1 MDIFL
6 PALVTIFVV
15 VDPLGT
21 AAVFSALLSGQDVST
36 ARKTAFRASITAAGL
51 LVAFGLMGDA
61 LLHHLGISIGAFRIA
76 GGLLLFVT
84 AFRMLM
90 GFHDPDQLESEE
102 TAYSDRTDVAIFPL
116 SIPLLAGPG
125 AMTASILHMTA
136 VHTIEGKVLVI
147 IAIVAVQLIALFSML
162 GADRLVRL
170 FGPSGSSLLAR
181 IMGVL
186 MAAMAVQFMID
197 GAAQTFN
204 F

>member
-1 MDIFL
+1 M
-6 PALVTIFVV
+6 PALVTLFVI
-15 VDPLGT
+15 VDPFGS
-21 AAVFSALLSGQDVST
+21 AAVFSALMGGQPAEV
-36 ARKTAFRASITAAGL
+36 ARKTAFRASLIAGVIL
-51 LVAFGLMGDA
+51 IAFGLIGDA

-102 TAYSDRTDVAIFPL
+102 KSAYSDRTDVAIFPL
-116 SIPLLAGPG
+116 AIPLLAGPG
-125 AMTASILHMTA
+125 GMTASILHMTA
-136 VHTIEGKVLVI
+136 VHTIDGKLIVI
-147 IAIVAVQLIALFSML
+147 AAIVVVELIALFSML

-170 FGPSGSSLLAR
+170 FGSSGSSLLVR

-197 GAAQTFN
+197 GAHQVIDEF
-204 F
+204 